1 MEKDDDNRKLE
12 VVHKKPLVF
21 TIDNFL
27 TKEECELVINKAKDK
42 MTRAQVGTGDDAR
55 ISPIRTGS
63 AYFLKYLDD
72 PDLFQVFKKISLILN
87 KPGRNF
93 DQFFQV
99 ISYEIGEEYKAH
111 LDPSPERNKLEGI
124 RHRKFTSLFY
134 LTDVEEGGETE
145 FTKLKIKV
153 KPALG
158 RMIYFE
164 NYDKEGKIN
173 DDSMHRS
180 VPVKK
185 GEKWA
190 FNLWYHEK

>member
-1 MEKDDDNRKLE
+1 MEKDNDNRKLE

-27 TKEECELVINKAKDK
+27 TKEECELIITRAKDN
-42 MTRAQVGTGDDAR
+42 MVRAQVGTGDDAKV
-55 ISPIRTGS
+55 SPIRTGS

-72 PDLFQVFKKISLILN
+72 PELFQIFKKISMILN

-99 ISYEIGEEYKAH
+99 ISYAIGEEYKAH

-124 RHRKFTSLFY
+124 KHRKFTSLFY

-145 FTKLKIKV
+145 FTRLKVRI
-153 KPALG
+153 KPATG

-180 VPVKK
+180 IPVKK